1 MNKCSTED
9 HAPLLERINQIAHE
23 LRRRRTSLLSHLSK
37 LGTART
43 IKAEGERLSANT
55 DTNRAAGHR
64 RTEMLPIVR
73 NTGLGLVPPTLQILI
88 SEHRTVS

>member
-23 LRRRRTSLLSHLSK
+23 LRWRRTSLLSHLSK
-37 LGTART
+37 LRAART
-43 IKAEGERLSANT
+43 IKAEGERLSTNT
-55 DTNRAAGHR
+55 DTNRAACHR

-73 NTGLGLVPPTLQILI
+73 NAGLGLVPPTLQILI
-88 SEHRTVS
+88 SERRTVS

>member
-23 LRRRRTSLLSHLSK
+23 LRRRRTSLLSHLSE

-43 IKAEGERLSANT
+43 IKTEGERLRTNT
-55 DTNRAAGHR
+55 DANRAVGHR
-64 RTEMLPIVR
+64 RTEMPPIVR
-73 NTGLGLVPPTLQILI
+73 NTVLSLVPPTLQILI
-88 SEHRTVS
+88 SERRTIS